1 MVSPVE
7 KIGFGVELRRLFIYV
22 TLGMC
27 AVGNALK
34 FTNKGTV
41 TVRVML
47 PITKDEPAATKS
59 TTVVSFGGADLG
71 LQEADNS
78 AQLPGFSFQPVK
90 QPPTSFAKLHSWSS
104 WPGAYFKVQPEN
116 KEASIHDDSVDV
128 WFGSSKV
135 APVTEIEK
143 PEEES
148 PSSNESTVSKKPVQI
163 QFEVEDTGIGITKDK
178 LQDMFNPFTQAD
190 PSASRLYGGT
200 GLGLS
205 IVQRYATL
213 GGREKKE

>member
-1 MVSPVE
+1 VTFGTSLGPEEGSVQLPV
-7 KIGFGVELRRLFIYV
+7 
-22 TLGMC
+22 
-27 AVGNALK
+27 
-34 FTNKGTV
+34 
-41 TVRVML
+41 L
-47 PITKDEPAATKS
+47 PSQPSKQS
-59 TTVVSFGGADLG
+59 TTFY
-71 LQEADNS
+71 
-78 AQLPGFSFQPVK
+78 
-90 QPPTSFAKLHSWSS
+90 KLRSWSS
-104 WPGAYFKVQPEN
+104 WPGAYFKVQPDN
-116 KEASIHDDSVDV
+116 KEAYIHDDSVDV

-135 APVTEIEK
+135 APVTENEK

-163 QFEVEDTGIGITKDK
+163 EFEVQDTGIGITKDK

>member
-7 KIGFGVELRRLFIYV
+7 KIVFGVELRRTFIYV
-22 TLGMC
+22 TLGVC

-47 PITKDEPAATKS
+47 PRTKDEPAATKS
-59 TTVVSFGGADLG
+59 TTVASFGGADLG

-78 AQLPGFSFQPVK
+78 AQSPGFQPVK

-104 WPGAYFKVQPEN
+104 WPGAYFKVQPDN
-116 KEASIHDDSVDV
+116 KEAYIHDDSV
-128 WFGSSKV
+128 WFGSLKV

-148 PSSNESTVSKKPVQI
+148 PSSNESTVSTKPVQI
-163 QFEVEDTGIGITKDK
+163 EFEVQDTGIGITKDK